1 MATYRPAL
9 PDLFLSRLAFLDD
22 VLMDEIKVEDG
33 VVPTVFKVRDMGNRP
48 MVRTTTVA
56 SFGVVPTKAEGADV
70 TYDDLAQGYDT
81 TYQAD
86 TYELA
91 FKTSKEAL
99 DDEQE
104 ETVSDA
110 ARALGAS
117 LTYSYN
123 LDRASV
129 FINAFTS
136 TTGSPDASALC
147 VTDHALVGG
156 GTNANRAAT
165 DADLSVAA
173 LRDAINV
180 IGDTVDDAGKL
191 IHWRPR
197 ILLVPT
203 ELSWLAKELVQS
215 TDRPDTSDRAINAFK
230 TRDGGGV
237 TVIAWPYLT
246 DPDAWFLLASSGKH
260 NIRSYWREKPNVM
273 HDWDFESSS
282 MKVKVRGRWKR
293 GWSDWR
299 GSYGSPGA

>member
-104 ETVSDA
+104 ESVSDA

-117 LTYSYN
+117 FTYSYN
-123 LDRASV
+123 LDHANV
-129 FINAFTS
+129 FINGFSS
-136 TTGSPDASALC
+136 TTGSPDGSALF

-156 GTNANRAAT
+156 GTNANRAT
-165 DADLSVAA
+165 THSDLSTSGIREA
-173 LRDAINV
+173 LNIC
-180 IGDTVDDAGKL
+180 GDTVDDAGKL
-191 IHWRPR
+191 TPWAPK
-197 ILLVPT
+197 ILLVSR

-215 TDRPDTSDRAINAFK
+215 TDRPDTADRALERNWAH
-230 TRDGGGV
+230 RQGGGGSV
-237 TVIAWPYLT
+237 ERHHVEGV
-246 DPDAWFLLASSGKH
+246 LL
-260 NIRSYWREKPNVM
+260 IDRQ
-273 HDWDFESSS
+273 
-282 MKVKVRGRWKR
+282 
-293 GWSDWR
+293 
-299 GSYGSPGA
+299 

>member
-1 MATYRPAL
+1 MATLRVNL
-9 PDLFLSRLAFLDD
+9 PDLYLTRLAYLDD

-33 VVPTVFKVRDMGNRP
+33 VVPSVYSVRDMGNRP

-56 SFGVVPTKAEGADV
+56 SFGQVPIKAESANV
-70 TYDDLAQGYDT
+70 TYDELAQGYDV

-123 LDRASV
+123 LDHANV
-129 FINAFTS
+129 FINGFSS
-136 TTGSPDASALC
+136 TTGSPDGSALF
-147 VTDHALVGG
+147 VTNHTLEGG
-156 GTNANRAAT
+156 GTAANRAAT
-165 DADLSVAA
+165 DADLGVAG
-173 LRDAINV
+173 LRDALNV
-180 IGDTVDDAGKL
+180 IGDTVDAAGKL

-215 TDRPDTSDRAINAFK
+215 TDRPDTADRAINAFK
-230 TRDGGGV
+230 DDNLV
-237 TVIAWPYLT
+237 VIAWPYLT
-246 DPDAWFLLASSGKH
+246 AADDWFLAAEPSKH
-260 NIRSYWREKPNVM
+260 NVRTYWRGPP
-273 HDWDFESSS
+273 SSLS
-282 MKVKVRGRWKR
+282 VFFFVWPRTE
-293 GWSDWR
+293 
-299 GSYGSPGA
+299 

>member
-123 LDRASV
+123 LDHASV

-230 TRDGGGV
+230 DDNLV
-237 TVIAWPYLT
+237 VVSWPYLT
-246 DPDAWFLLASSGKH
+246 AADDWFLLAEPSKH
-260 NIRSYWREKPNVM
+260 NVRTYWRERPSTL
-273 HDWDFESSS
+273 HDFDFDATA
-282 MKVKVRGRWKR
+282 MKVKIRARWKR
-293 GWSDWR
+293 GWSDYR
-299 GSYGSPGA
+299 GIFGSSGA